1 MAVTIE
7 IQVSSGG
14 LADSHFSTLT
24 TLPDTGG
31 VFSFAHTPVVPG
43 QLYIYRARRRDTSLD
58 PTCEYSEWSLFAYAR
73 GPYPETG
80 DNTMPDPITG
90 ARTELGIG
98 LEATEGTAVRSQ
110 KKLEYNNGKI
120 EPNMPPVTSRA
131 LRATPAANKKAIHG
145 PASFAG
151 DFVIEATP
159 EGGFSKVL
167 VGAFGTPTFTQT
179 IQGAG
184 TPTHYKHT
192 FKNRFGQ
199 VPVTFVQKLMDT
211 PGAERYQVSLGSRI
225 SSIEL
230 GFDAEATTPLTASI
244 GVMSLDG
251 SVEFSSSSS
260 VGMDTASVDTLQ
272 PLSQQDA
279 TITVGGANY
288 CKTRRITVP
297 VDKGIGERRG
307 LCGKRGAQGHF
318 EGTSSVGPITADMYF
333 EDMEEINRL
342 YGTPNVGTYP
352 VAASKRIV
360 GTTVKITLR
369 TPANATGYQNGTE
382 ITFPN
387 AIWESVST
395 PVSGD
400 GEITQT
406 VTMIPLYSE
415 ADGTDVILDWWNG
428 ETHQSLCATGTPI
441 SGMPTSQVY

>member
-1 MAVTIE
+1 MAITIE

-14 LADSHFSTLT
+14 LADSHFSNLT

-31 VFSFAHTPVVPG
+31 VFSFANIPVVPG
-43 QLYIYRARRRDTSLD
+43 QFYIYRARRRDTSL
-58 PTCEYSEWSLFAYAR
+58 PAAFEYCDWSLFAYAR
-73 GPYPETG
+73 GPYPPTG
-80 DNTMPDPITG
+80 DSHMADPITG

-98 LEATEGTAVRSQ
+98 LEATEGTAVRAQ
-110 KKLEYNNGKI
+110 KKVEYLSGKI
-120 EPNMPPVTSRA
+120 EPNMAPVTSRA

-151 DFVIEATP
+151 DFSVEATP
-159 EGGFSKVL
+159 EGGFSKIL
-167 VGAFGTPTFTQT
+167 VGAFGTPVFTQT
-179 IQGAG
+179 ISGAG

-192 FKNRFGQ
+192 LKNRFGQ
-199 VPVTFVQKLMDT
+199 VPVTIVQKLMDT

-225 SSIEL
+225 SALEL
-230 GFDAEATTPLTASI
+230 GFDAEATTPVTASVS
-244 GVMSLDG
+244 VMSLDG
-251 SVEFSSSSS
+251 SVEFSSASS

-272 PLSQQDA
+272 PFSQQDA

-297 VDKGIGERRG
+297 IDKGVGERRG

-318 EGTSSVGPITADMYF
+318 EGMSSVGPITADMYF

-360 GTTVKITLR
+360 GTQVKISLR
-369 TPANATGYQNGTE
+369 TPLNATGYQNGME

-387 AIWESVST
+387 AVWETVST
-395 PVSGD
+395 PVSGED
-400 GEITQT
+400 EITQT
-406 VTMIPLYSE
+406 VTMIPLYSD
-415 ADGTDVILDWWNG
+415 ADGTDVIIDWWNG